1 MQKGKKIFA
10 GGRRKVVIAILFS
23 LLMVLVAFAAMGYAP
38 SPSAQQHVSV
48 VNAVTPATSS
58 ASSAWTYPTTTMQ
71 EPGYT
76 NGTYIMAATNSVEHL
91 NIYKATDVYSF
102 YLLDEVYDAA
112 TNLLPNET
120 ISPWLATNWSE
131 ASIASLSSPG
141 STYLGLTNASSSYT
155 YDPLN
160 GTLMPVKYV
169 YQVNIRPGVQWT
181 DFPSSGGNSAT
192 YTYSNVTTFNGPKG
206 NPHTIAYRYS
216 PMAMKTYYVQSADF
230 ILSWKIM
237 QSSADYSGS
246 FANIVN
252 VVPVSNTTVDFYLSS
267 QSATFVTYTLETP
280 ILPYHIWDT
289 HDYASSPGVWNYTAG
304 LTATASS
311 LAYNSWNMGY
321 TSSTGIASGLIGT
334 GPFMMNGGYG
344 MPAGQ
349 WTFDHHWYLYVNPH
363 YFVQYTKS
371 LRQWTPKF
379 YELDVPR
386 YLSLSSAV
394 VALSLHQVYQIEGGV
409 TPTYIPTLATVSDSY
424 IYDKPTTGY
433 GYIQLNSFNQQD
445 SNNTTAQYG
454 FTPTKIGTPLNI
466 TTVRQALNY
475 AVNKVYLNTVVAE
488 GYGIPGTSVIPDS
501 DSVWQNHSLNPYTY
515 NPIKAKQLLT
525 NTPGMTYRGGEFYYN
540 GVQFTMDIQITSA
553 ASNPLGVEGALLIQK
568 WWDAIGVKTT
578 VTQEAFSTIVGN
590 LLSYGY
596 KAIELGISGVEG
608 DPTGDYVTFYTPQ
621 GYGSGFYLGPFSGM
635 YWNGT
640 YLTGTNVDKLMT
652 DLYNTLNTNT
662 NLTYRIQISN
672 EIQAIAANES
682 TMINTGYGID
692 LFPIVNSTFVNITKD
707 TLSQTGFEYWNFMS
721 LHLRP
726 QVSVTPPSKVPEKL
740 SVGVITQKQV
750 FFNGEYG
757 NVTVQVRNQYGSAV
771 SGANVTLGVNPS
783 GALLNITSLS
793 GVTNSKGI
801 YVLEFQVLSNQPLIY
816 TSDYTGE
823 INISAA
829 ASMSSAPAGSVVPGI
844 GSTYIDVSPQ
854 PVAYKV
860 VQMPNLNLTGT
871 QKFQNLTIEVYNPIN
886 NAPIKDYS
894 YTVQVNSGA
903 LNMTNYSSSNSTLT
917 SLIGNSLNEMY
928 APINYGNSSAG
939 YVQMSG
945 YSSVEFTPNGTFAV
959 ALDNTTHGVITLVN
973 LTNSTGLLLGAI
985 HQGKSYAVGANPSAM
1000 QIVQTTSNKTSV
1012 WAFVTNYGSGNVTAV
1027 NLTSG
1032 KTLNF
1037 TVGTNPTGIVLA
1049 LNGVNDSFAY
1059 VVNRGSGNVTVLNMT
1074 NMSHVFSTANLSLG
1088 SASEPNNIQLSSTG
1102 NYALVSDTGTGNVS
1116 VLNLTNATGNKWK
1129 VNGNISLGHNT
1140 MPMGLVVDGNVLYAE
1155 EYGTS
1160 NVSAVNMVNLS
1171 YNASLSSMGD
1181 VNYSLV
1187 ANISVGSGITNMT
1200 LAGNFLL
1207 VGNSRT
1213 NNVTAIETAD
1223 IGSYSTINT
1232 IVHNVTTTSKQI
1244 GLTSFGSL
1252 ALAISNSNLTLIG
1265 GANQIIFQQY
1275 DMEQVI
1281 GTTNSTGMFTVGLQ
1295 MVPNNIADYNLMGSN
1310 LTSYVFLGDYLA
1322 GAPMSGATPYMTIA
1336 QLTSATNDNGFGT
1349 MQPVELPV
1357 QTTTGSS
1364 QYTISITP
1372 STYNLSSP
1380 SGSVQINVTVVN
1392 RTGAPV
1398 SDFSFELVSQNA
1410 LGANRGYFSGAGSV
1424 IQVPNLN
1431 ALFASTDLPGIQLTT
1446 NANGIATAMFNA
1458 GMYQVETANGNFI
1471 GYSPQSFTDP
1481 YYVPADVFQ
1490 LSAIGLTSTISAV
1503 ATVNSSQMVNN
1514 VAPSPVLTAYLPGSQ
1529 LANGVTTITSGTS
1542 YTMYLNSTYNTPAG
1556 TSAPNVGF
1564 TVTVS
1569 YGTLSTTSNTTNS
1582 NGTYA
1587 LKYTAPTV
1595 SVLTPVTITI
1605 TGNGQTFVEHVYV
1618 TPKAPTSPLPL
1629 YYALIGIFAALFV
1642 IFAAMYA
1649 LQRRKVNAPVQ
1660 PKEPQT
1666 PP

>member
-1 MQKGKKIFA
+1 MEKDNMDFGKRK
-10 GGRRKVVIAILFS
+10 RKVIIAILFS
-23 LLMVLVAFAAMGYAP
+23 LLMVLVAFAAMGYTPAQP
-38 SPSAQQHVSV
+38 SQQSSL
-48 VNAVTPATSS
+48 AASSVTPAVSS
-58 ASSAWTYPTTTMQ
+58 SPTAWAYPTTTMQ

-91 NIYKATDVYSF
+91 NIYKTSDVYSF
-102 YLLDEVYDAA
+102 YLLNEIYDSA

-131 ASIASLSSPG
+131 TSISSLSNPG
-141 STYLGLTNASSSYT
+141 ATYLGLNGTTSHST

-160 GTLMPVKYV
+160 GTLMPVSYI

-181 DFPSSGGNSAT
+181 DFPSTGGNSAT
-192 YTYSNVTTFNGPKG
+192 YTYSNVTTFNGPSG
-206 NPHTIAYRYS
+206 NPHTITYRYS
-216 PMAMKTYYVQSADF
+216 PMTMKTYYVQSADF
-230 ILSWKIM
+230 VLSWKIL
-237 QSSADYSGS
+237 QSSIDYSGS
-246 FANIVN
+246 FANVVN
-252 VVPVSNTTVDFYLSS
+252 VVPVNNTTVDFYLSS

-280 ILPYHIWDT
+280 ILPYHIWVS
-289 HDYASSPGVWNYTAG
+289 HDYASSPGVWNYTAN
-304 LTATASS
+304 LPASQ
-311 LAYNSWNMGY
+311 AYNSWNMGY
-321 TSSTGIASGLIGT
+321 SSSTGVATGLVGT

-344 MPAGQ
+344 MPKGD

-424 IYDKPTTGY
+424 VYDKPTTGY
-433 GYIQLNSFNQQD
+433 GYIQLNSFNQQE
-445 SNNTTAQYG
+445 SNNTTTQYG
-454 FTPTKIGTPLNI
+454 FTPTELGSPLNI
-466 TTVRQALNY
+466 TSVRQALNY

-488 GYGIPGTSVIPDS
+488 GYGIPGTSIIPDS
-501 DSVWQNHSLNPYTY
+501 DSVWQNHSLNQYSY
-515 NPIKAKQLLT
+515 NPAKAMYLLNHT
-525 NTPGMTYRGGEFYYN
+525 KGMTYTNGEFYYH

-553 ASNPLGVEGALLIQK
+553 ASNPNGVEGALLIQK
-568 WWDAIGVKTT
+568 WWDSIGVKTT
-578 VTQEAFSTIVGN
+578 VTQEAFSTIVSN

-596 KAIELGISGVEG
+596 KAIELGISGIEG
-608 DPTGDYVTFYTPQ
+608 DPTGDYVTFYTPA

-640 YLTGTNVDKLMT
+640 YLNGTAVDNLMT
-652 DLYNTLNTNT
+652 SLYNTLNTNT

-672 EIQAIAANES
+672 EIQGIAANES
-682 TMINTGYGID
+682 TMINIGYGID

-707 TLSQTGFEYWNFMS
+707 TLSQNGFEYWNFMS

-757 NVTVQVRNQYGSAV
+757 NVTVQVRNQYGAAV

-816 TSDYTGE
+816 SSDYTGE

-829 ASMSSAPAGSVVPGI
+829 ASMNSAPAGTVTPGI
-844 GSTYIDVSPQ
+844 ASTYIDVSPE
-854 PVAYKV
+854 PVAYKIV
-860 VQMPNLNLTGT
+860 NMPNLNLTGAA
-871 QKFQNLTIEVYNPIN
+871 KFQNLTVEVYNPLT

-903 LNMTNYSSSNSTLT
+903 LNMTNYSAKDSVLS

-939 YVQMSG
+939 YVKMSD
-945 YSSVEFTPNGTFAV
+945 YSSIAFTPNGTFAV
-959 ALDNTTHGVITLVN
+959 AVDNATSGKITLVN
-973 LTNSTGLLLGAI
+973 LTNATGLSMGSVLPGR
-985 HQGKSYAVGANPSAM
+985 SFAVGTNPSSV
-1000 QIVQTTSNKTSV
+1000 QVVQTTASKLSV

-1037 TVGTNPTGIVLA
+1037 TVGDNPTGIALA
-1049 LNGVNDSFAY
+1049 LNGANDSFAY
-1059 VVNRGSGNVTVLNMT
+1059 VVNHKSGNITVLNLT
-1074 NMSHVFSTANLSLG
+1074 NMSHVFSAANMSLSTASG
-1088 SASEPNNIQLSSTG
+1088 PQNIQLISG
-1102 NYALVSDTGTGNVS
+1102 DNYALVSDTGTGNVS

-1129 VNGNISLGHNT
+1129 VNGNMSLGKTT
-1140 MPMGLVVDGNVLYAE
+1140 MPSDMIVNGNMLYVEEHGTNNLSVVD
-1155 EYGTS
+1155 
-1160 NVSAVNMVNLS
+1160 MVNLS
-1171 YNASLSSMGD
+1171 LNTSLKSIGD

-1187 ANISVGSGITNMT
+1187 TNISMGAGITNMSM
-1200 LAGNFLL
+1200 AGSFIL
-1207 VGNSRT
+1207 VGNSET
-1213 NNVTAIETAD
+1213 NNVTVVDTAN
-1223 IGSYSTINT
+1223 IGSYSTMNT
-1232 IVHNVTTTSKQI
+1232 IVDNITTTSKQLGI
-1244 GLTSFGSL
+1244 ASMGSL
-1252 ALAISNSNLTLIG
+1252 SLAISDSNLTLIG
-1265 GANQIIFQQY
+1265 GANQVIFQQY
-1275 DMEQVI
+1275 NMQQVV

-1295 MVPNNIADYNLMGSN
+1295 MVSNNIADYNLMGSN
-1310 LTSYVFLGDYLA
+1310 LTSYVFLGDYDA

-1336 QLTSATNDNGFGT
+1336 QLTSSTNVNGFGT
-1349 MQPVELPV
+1349 MQPVELPI
-1357 QTTTGSS
+1357 QTTTSS
-1364 QYTISITP
+1364 PGYTIEISP
-1372 STYNLSSP
+1372 SSYNVSSP

-1392 RTGAPV
+1392 KTGAPV
-1398 SDFSFELVSQNA
+1398 NDFSFELVSQNA
-1410 LGANRGYFSGAGSV
+1410 LGANRGYFSGSGSV

-1431 ALFASTDLPGIQLTT
+1431 GLFASTVLPGIQLTT
-1446 NANGIATAMFNA
+1446 NSKGMATAMFNA
-1458 GMYQVETANGNFI
+1458 GMYSVDTANGNFI
-1471 GYSPQSFTDP
+1471 GYTPQSFTDP

-1490 LSAIGLTSTISAV
+1490 LSAIGLTNPVSAV

-1514 VAPSPVLTAYLPGSQ
+1514 VAPSPVITAYLPGSQ

-1542 YTMYLNSTYNTPAG
+1542 YDMYINSTYNTPAG

-1564 TVTVS
+1564 TITVS
-1569 YGTLSTTSNTTNS
+1569 YGTLSTSSNTTNG
-1582 NGTYA
+1582 NGTY
-1587 LKYTAPTV
+1587 LVKYTAPTV

-1605 TGNGQTFVEHVYV
+1605 TGNGQVFVEHVYV
-1618 TPKAPTSPLPL
+1618 TPKAPASQLPL
-1629 YYALIGIFAALFV
+1629 YYALIGIFAALFIV
-1642 IFAAMYA
+1642 FAAMYA
-1649 LQRRKVNAPVQ
+1649 IQRRKTTTT
-1660 PKEPQT
+1660 PKEEPKT

>member
-38 SPSAQQHVSV
+38 SPSAQQRVSA
-48 VNAVTPATSS
+48 VNAVTPA
-58 ASSAWTYPTTTMQ
+58 ASSSSTAWTYPTTTMQ

-76 NGTYIMAATNSVEHL
+76 NGTYIMASTNSVEHL

-102 YLLDEVYDAA
+102 YLLDEIYDTA

-131 ASIASLSSPG
+131 KSIASTTDPG
-141 STYLGLTNASSSYT
+141 STYLGLTNASSHYT

-160 GTLMPVKYV
+160 GTKMPVNYV
-169 YQVNIRPGVQWT
+169 YRVNIRPGVQWT
-181 DFPSSGGNSAT
+181 DFPSSGGNSAS
-192 YTYSNVTTFNGPKG
+192 YTYSNVTTFNGPSGK
-206 NPHTIAYRYS
+206 PYTISYRYR
-216 PMAMKTYYVQSADF
+216 PMTMKTYYVQSADF
-230 ILSWKIM
+230 ILSWKIL
-237 QSSADYSGS
+237 QSSADYGGS
-246 FANIVN
+246 FANVVN

-280 ILPYHIWDT
+280 ILPYHIWVK
-289 HDYASSPGVWNYTAG
+289 HDFASSPGVWNYTTG
-304 LTATASS
+304 LSASQAS

-321 TSSTGIASGLIGT
+321 SSSTGVASGLVGT

-344 MPAGQ
+344 MPAGD

-371 LRQWTPKF
+371 LRKWTPKF
-379 YELDVPR
+379 YELYVPR

-424 IYDKPTTGY
+424 LYDKPTTGY
-433 GYIQLNSFNQQD
+433 GYIQLNPFNQQEA
-445 SNNTTAQYG
+445 NNTTAQYG
-454 FTPTKIGTPLNI
+454 FTPTEIGVPLNI
-466 TTVRQALNY
+466 TTVRQALDY

-488 GYGIPGTSVIPDS
+488 GYGIPGTSVVPDS

-515 NPIKAKQLLT
+515 NPAKAMQLLNST
-525 NTPGMTYRGGEFYYN
+525 KGMNYTHGEYYYH

-553 ASNPLGVEGALLIQK
+553 ASNPNGVEGALLIQK

-578 VTQEAFSTIVGN
+578 VTQEAFSTIDSNVI
-590 LLSYGY
+590 SYGY
-596 KAIELGISGVEG
+596 KAIELGITGIEG
-608 DPTGDYVTFYTPQ
+608 DPTGDYVTFYTPE
-621 GYGSGFYLGPFSGM
+621 GYGSGFYLGPFTGM

-640 YLTGTNVDKLMT
+640 YMNGTAIDKLMT
-652 DLYNTLNTNT
+652 SLYNTLNTNT

-682 TMINTGYGID
+682 TMINIGYGID

-721 LHLRP
+721 LHLRSH
-726 QVSVTPPSKVPEKL
+726 VSVTPPSKVPEKL

-750 FFNGEYG
+750 FFNSEYG

-829 ASMSSAPAGSVVPGI
+829 ASMPSAPAGTVIPGI
-844 GSTYIDVSPQ
+844 GSTYIDVSPE

-860 VQMPNLNLTGT
+860 VNMPNLNLTGT
-871 QKFQNLTIEVYNPIN
+871 QKFKNLTIEVYNPLN
-886 NAPIKDYS
+886 NKPISGYS

-903 LNMTNYSSSNSTLT
+903 LNMTNYSSSALT
-917 SLIGNSLNEMY
+917 SLVGNPLNEMY
-928 APINYGNSSAG
+928 APINYGNSNAG
-939 YVQMSG
+939 YVKMAG

-959 ALDNTTHGVITLVN
+959 ALNNASSGNGKITLVN
-973 LTNSTGLLLGAI
+973 LTNATALSSGLI
-985 HQGKSYAVGANPSAM
+985 KPGKNFIVGKAPSSM
-1000 QIVQTTSNKTSV
+1000 QIVQIGSNKTSV
-1012 WAFVTNYGSGNVTAV
+1012 WAFVTNYGSENVTAV

-1032 KTLNF
+1032 KTLNIK
-1037 TVGTNPTGIVLA
+1037 VGGNPTGIVLA

-1059 VVNRGSGNVTVLNMT
+1059 VANHAGNVTVLNLT
-1074 NMSHVFSTANLSLG
+1074 NMSNIFSTDNLILG
-1088 SASEPNNIQLSSTG
+1088 ASTDPNNIQLSSSG

-1116 VLNLTNATGNKWK
+1116 VLNLTNATGKHWK
-1129 VNGNISLGHNT
+1129 VNGNISLGHDT
-1140 MPMGLVVDGNVLYAE
+1140 KPMGLVVSGNVLYVE
-1155 EYGTS
+1155 EYGTN
-1160 NVSAVNMVNLS
+1160 NVSAVDLVNLS
-1171 YNASLSSMGD
+1171 YNASLKSVGY

-1187 ANISVGSGITNMT
+1187 TNISLGSGMTNMT
-1200 LAGNFLL
+1200 LAGDFLL

-1213 NNVTAIETAD
+1213 DNVTAIDTVN
-1223 IGSYSTINT
+1223 ISTTYSTMNT
-1232 IVHNVTTTSKQI
+1232 IVDNITTTSHQL
-1244 GLTSFGSL
+1244 GLASMGSL
-1252 ALAISNSNLTLIG
+1252 GLAISTSNLTLIG
-1265 GANQIIFQQY
+1265 GENKIIFQQY
-1275 DMEQVI
+1275 NMEQVI

-1295 MVPNNIADYNLMGSN
+1295 MVPNSTADYNLMGSN
-1310 LTSYVFLGDYLA
+1310 LTSYMFLGDYLA

-1336 QLTSATNDNGFGT
+1336 QLTSATNVNKFGT

-1364 QYTISITP
+1364 QYTISISP
-1372 STYNLSSP
+1372 SSYNLSSP
-1380 SGSVQINVTVVN
+1380 SGSTQINVTVVN
-1392 RTGAPV
+1392 KTGAPV
-1398 SDFSFELVSQNA
+1398 KDFSFELVSQNA
-1410 LGANRGYFSGAGSV
+1410 LGANRGYFSGSGNV

-1431 ALFASTDLPGIQLTT
+1431 GLFASTELPGIQLTT
-1446 NANGIATAMFNA
+1446 NAKGIATAMFNA
-1458 GMYQVETANGNFI
+1458 GMYNVETSNGNFI

-1529 LANGVTTITSGTS
+1529 LADGVTTITSGTS
-1542 YTMYLNSTYNTPAG
+1542 YTMYLNSTYNTAAG

-1569 YGTLSTTSNTTNS
+1569 YGTLSTSSNTTNG

-1618 TPKAPTSPLPL
+1618 TPKAPTSQLPL

-1649 LQRRKVNAPVQ
+1649 LQRRKVNAP

>member
-1 MQKGKKIFA
+1 MEKGRKIF
-10 GGRRKVVIAILFS
+10 GDRRRKVFIALLFS
-23 LLMVLVAFAAMGYAP
+23 VLMVMVAFAAMGYVP
-38 SPSAQQHVSV
+38 SQSAQQHVS
-48 VNAVTPATSS
+48 AESSVTPA
-58 ASSAWTYPTTTMQ
+58 ASSSPTAWTYPTTTMQ

-76 NGTYIMAATNSVEHL
+76 NGTYIMAATNSVQHL
-91 NIYKATDVYSF
+91 NIYKTSDVYSF
-102 YLLDEVYDAA
+102 YLLNEIYDSA
-112 TNLLPNET
+112 TSLLPNET

-131 ASIASLSSPG
+131 TSIASMSTPG
-141 STYLGLTNASSSYT
+141 STYLGLNGTNSHST

-192 YTYSNVTTFNGPKG
+192 YTYSNVTTFNGPSG
-206 NPHTIAYRYS
+206 NSHTIHYRYS
-216 PMAMKTYYVQSADF
+216 PMSMKTYNVQSADF
-230 ILSWKIM
+230 VLSWKIL
-237 QSSADYSGS
+237 QSSIDYSGS
-246 FANIVN
+246 FANVVN
-252 VVPVSNTTVDFYLSS
+252 VVPVTNTTVDFYLSS

-280 ILPYHIWDT
+280 ILPYHIWVN
-289 HDYASSPGVWNYTAG
+289 HDYASSPGVWNYTA
-304 LTATASS
+304 S
-311 LAYNSWNMGY
+311 LSPSGAYNSWNMGY
-321 TSSTGIASGLIGT
+321 SSSTGVATGLVGT

-344 MPAGQ
+344 MPKGD

-409 TPTYIPTLATVSDSY
+409 TPTYIPTLATIPNSY
-424 IYDKPTTGY
+424 VYDKPTTGY
-433 GYIQLNSFNQQD
+433 GFIQLNSFSQQD
-445 SNNTTAQYG
+445 ANNTTAKYG
-454 FTPTKIGTPLNI
+454 FTPTETGSPLNI
-466 TTVRQALNY
+466 TSVRQALNY
-475 AVNKVYLNTVVAE
+475 AVNKVYLNSVVAE

-515 NPIKAKQLLT
+515 NPTKALSLLG
-525 NTPGMTYRGGEFYYN
+525 NTTGMTKTNGEWYYH

-553 ASNPLGVEGALLIQK
+553 ASNPIGVEGALLIQK

-578 VTQEAFSTIVGN
+578 VTQEAFSTIVSN
-590 LLSYGY
+590 LLSYGF
-596 KAIELGISGVEG
+596 KAIELGISGIVG
-608 DPTGDYVTFYTPQ
+608 DPTGDYVTFYTPA

-640 YLTGTNVDKLMT
+640 YMNGTAIDNLMT
-652 DLYNTLNTNT
+652 KLYNTLNTNT

-682 TMINTGYGID
+682 TMINVGYGID

-707 TLSQTGFEYWNFMS
+707 TLSQNGFEYWNFLS
-721 LHLRP
+721 LHLRAH
-726 QVSVTPPSKVPEKL
+726 VAVTPPTKVPEKL
-740 SVGVITQKQV
+740 SVGVLTQKQV

-783 GALLNITSLS
+783 GALLNLTSLS

-829 ASMSSAPAGSVVPGI
+829 ASMPSAPAGTVTPGI

-860 VQMPNLNLTGT
+860 VNMPNLNLTGSA
-871 QKFQNLTIEVYNPIN
+871 KFQNLTIEVYNPLTN
-886 NAPIKDYS
+886 SPIPGYS

-903 LNMTNYSSSNSTLT
+903 LNMTNYSKPNSTLS
-917 SLIGNSLNEMY
+917 SLTGNPLNEMY
-928 APINYGNSSAG
+928 APINYGSSIAG
-939 YVQMSG
+939 YVKMTG
-945 YSSVEFTPNGTFAV
+945 YSSVAFTPNGTFAV
-959 ALDNTTHGVITLVN
+959 ALDNTTHGMITLVN
-973 LTNSTGLLLGAI
+973 LTNSTGLLSGSILP
-985 HQGKSYAVGANPSAM
+985 GKSFAVGTNPSSM
-1000 QIVQTTSNKTSV
+1000 QIVQTTTNKTSV
-1012 WAFVTNYGSGNVTAV
+1012 WAFVTNYGSNNVTAV

-1032 KTLNF
+1032 TTLNF
-1037 TVGTNPTGIVLA
+1037 AVGTNPTGIVLA

-1059 VVNRGSGNVTVLNMT
+1059 VVNHGGNVTVLNMT
-1074 NMSHVFSTANLSLG
+1074 NMSHVFSAKNLSLG
-1088 SASEPNNIQLSSTG
+1088 SASQPNNIQLTSAG

-1129 VNGNISLGHNT
+1129 VNGNISLGKTT
-1140 MPMGLVVDGNVLYAE
+1140 MPKGLVVDGNILYAE
-1155 EYGTS
+1155 ESGTN
-1160 NVSAVNMVNLS
+1160 NVSAVELVNLS
-1171 YNASLSSMGD
+1171 LNTSLSSMGD

-1187 ANISVGSGITNMT
+1187 TNISMGAGMTNMT

-1207 VGNSRT
+1207 VGNSKT
-1213 NNVTAIETAD
+1213 DNVTAIETAN
-1223 IGSYSTINT
+1223 IGSYTTMNT
-1232 IVHNVTTTSKQI
+1232 IVDNITTTSNQL
-1244 GLTSFGSL
+1244 GLASMGSM
-1252 ALAISNSNLTLIG
+1252 ALAISGTNLTLIG
-1265 GANQIIFQQY
+1265 GANNVIFQQY
-1275 DMEQVI
+1275 NMEQVI
-1281 GTTNSTGMFTVGLQ
+1281 GTTNSAGMFTVGLQ
-1295 MVPNNIADYNLMGSN
+1295 MVPNSSADYSLMGSN

-1336 QLTSATNDNGFGT
+1336 ELTSATNVNGFGT
-1349 MQPVELPV
+1349 TQPVELPI
-1357 QTTTGSS
+1357 QTTTGSP
-1364 QYTISITP
+1364 QYTISISP
-1372 STYNLSSP
+1372 SSYNVSSP
-1380 SGSVQINVTVVN
+1380 SGSTQINVTVVN
-1392 RTGAPV
+1392 GTGAPV
-1398 SDFSFELVSQNA
+1398 KDFSFELVSQNA
-1410 LGANRGYFSGAGSV
+1410 LGANRGYFSGPGSV

-1431 ALFASTDLPGIQLTT
+1431 GFFASTELPGIQLTT
-1446 NANGIATAMFNA
+1446 NAEGMATAMFNA
-1458 GMYQVETANGNFI
+1458 GMYSVDTANGNFI

-1490 LSAIGLTSTISAV
+1490 LSAIGLTNTVSAV
-1503 ATVNSSQMVNN
+1503 ATVNSSQMVSN

-1569 YGTLSTTSNTTNS
+1569 YGTLSTSSNTTNS

-1618 TPKAPTSPLPL
+1618 TPQAPSAQLPL
-1629 YYALIGIFAALFV
+1629 YYALIGIFAALFI

-1649 LQRRKVNAPVQ
+1649 LQRRKVTPP
-1660 PKEPQT
+1660 PKEPPT